1 MVSVIKCSIKDDQL
15 MMPFDMKKKNL
26 VRKNLIRRKFVF
38 DKRRSEFQCGNGRV
52 EPGWE
57 LELSRLSSIFS
68 KAD

>member
-1 MVSVIKCSIKDDQL
+1 M
-15 MMPFDMKKKNL
+15 
-26 VRKNLIRRKFVF
+26 IRRKFVF

-52 EPGWE
+52 EPDWE